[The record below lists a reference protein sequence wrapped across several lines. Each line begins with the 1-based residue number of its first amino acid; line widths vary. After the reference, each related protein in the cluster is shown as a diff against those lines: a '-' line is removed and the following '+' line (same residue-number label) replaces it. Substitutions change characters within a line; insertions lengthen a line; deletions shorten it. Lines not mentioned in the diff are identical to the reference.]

1 MLEIAWV
8 LIASCGRQD
17 ELCVEAGLSYSTLKK
32 NLDDFCRLDTEN
44 FKGFKII
51 EKNPEMTDLRLQRK
65 FCGSE
70 SHLLEAYVLP
80 FGCHDL
86 S

>member
-1 MLEIAWV
+1 M
-8 LIASCGRQD
+8 
-17 ELCVEAGLSYSTLKK
+17 TLMK
-32 NLDDFCRLDTEN
+32 NLDNFCRLDTEN

-51 EKNPEMTDLRLQRK
+51 EKNPEVTDLKLQRK
-65 FCGSE
+65 FCNSE

-80 FGCHDL
+80 FGCCDL